1 MSRRTMGFSLVE
13 LLVCI
18 AIIAILAAM
27 YLPALAKARKQAEA
41 IVVKEGFR
49 QEHIGKLADSANI
62 ARPQSSTTGDAAQI
76 RAEARAAF
84 RRNMTM
90 TGQEILATYL
100 LWRVTNEAEFKAY
113 WNTLIN
119 PAATGPIDSSRG
131 GIVVKD
137 EAGNEYTLGSLDDA
151 LQRGRR
157 SPSVG
162 SSCLRTF
169 PKAPPGRSAQ
179 MSFTATATSST
190 CPIRAHIQPAARW
203 RSSRTASWRSPVEGC
218 RRAGVPRS

>member
-1 MSRRTMGFSLVE
+1 MSRRAMGFSLVE

-18 AIIAILAAM
+18 AIIAILTAM

-62 ARPQSSTTGDAAQI
+62 ARPQSSTTSDAAQM

-90 TGQEILATYL
+90 TGGETLVTYL
-100 LWRVTNEAEFKAY
+100 LWRVTSEAEFNAY

-119 PAATGPIDSSRG
+119 PAATGSIDSSSG

-137 EAGNEYTLGSLDDA
+137 EAGNEYTLQPLNDQLPMGAPFPVGWEFLSTNLSEGTAGTLGTNVLYSD
-151 LQRGRR
+151 GHVEYVPY
-157 SPSVG
+157 PSAYPACRTVAELSHRFVAE
-162 SSCLRTF
+162 SS
-169 PKAPPGRSAQ
+169 
-179 MSFTATATSST
+179 
-190 CPIRAHIQPAARW
+190 
-203 RSSRTASWRSPVEGC
+203 
-218 RRAGVPRS
+218 

>member
-1 MSRRTMGFSLVE
+1 MTHKTAGYSLVE

-18 AIIAILAAM
+18 AIIAILTAM

-62 ARPQSSTTGDAAQI
+62 VRPQSSTTSDAAQM

-90 TGQEILATYL
+90 TGAETLVTYL
-100 LWRVTNEAEFKAY
+100 LWRVTSEAEFNAY

-119 PAATGPIDSSRG
+119 PAATGLIDSSSG

-151 LQRGRR
+151 LQRGAPFPVGWEFL
-157 SPSVG
+157 STNLSEGTAGTLGTNVLYSDGHVEYVPYPSEYPACRTVAELSHRFVAE
-162 SSCLRTF
+162 SS
-169 PKAPPGRSAQ
+169 
-179 MSFTATATSST
+179 
-190 CPIRAHIQPAARW
+190 
-203 RSSRTASWRSPVEGC
+203 
-218 RRAGVPRS
+218 